1 MVARKLVVSFIV
13 VSLTL
18 LFTATAALAETKNPP
33 SGEGNRE
40 SANRP
45 IAAIHISFKVS
56 AITPENFYMGEV
68 WTYTIREAQVGEK
81 TTIEAKAVG
90 LDAQGN
96 QVDINPAWKAGD
108 PAMIDIFPGQGVRVR
123 LTILKDGKSDIM
135 VAFKGISKKLPL
147 KAWHRDKVMYV
158 EITQSR

>member
-1 MVARKLVVSFIV
+1 
-13 VSLTL
+13 
-18 LFTATAALAETKNPP
+18 
-33 SGEGNRE
+33 
-40 SANRP
+40 
-45 IAAIHISFKVS
+45 
-56 AITPENFYMGEV
+56 MGEV